1 MHKKHLALGLVIALA
16 LVVVITPASADYNF
30 SGWPL
35 ETRANGTVN
44 GGVFIDYVPWD
55 GRTHLA
61 LNTTVPNGMVKLAY
75 LYTGIWGSNEYKS
88 GWVNVS
94 FNDVVDRNDLGPVY
108 LQGAEDANPHV
119 WCATH
124 GKHWMLYNVTGLVK
138 MGAMNTA
145 TVSKIN
151 GSIDGRV
158 YGIVL
163 VVAYEGGDNPRALQ
177 YWINDG
183 HEALHYEIFYP
194 PIAAHDSG
202 TTDFAGTV
210 DLDNVTEATLTMVHL
225 TAYEDYNTSETGCC
239 EKCLKCNEH
248 ELNTTMVDSNTFELN
263 SWNVTEQVNASDN
276 TAWYTRMDD
285 NCNDHYVGITN
296 AILVVELTPEGAL
309 DTRQSAHPYPS
320 IAGVHNGTINM
331 NEEIS
336 VNTLYTYPCT
346 GTGGHT
352 EYVRIWNATTGE
364 CAEGH
369 WNGYHGDY
377 LNISLNRTL
386 TLREGV
392 TYNFTIR
399 TGSYPQ
405 LHHQAELQLQVAGSG
420 IIRCTTFT
428 DANGK
433 EYDKAIPA
441 FKLYGNDNQ

>member
-1 MHKKHLALGLVIALA
+1 MHKKQLALGLVFALA

-30 SGWPL
+30 SGWPV

-61 LNTTVPNGMVKLAY
+61 LNTTVPTGMVKLAL

-94 FNDVVDRNDLGPVY
+94 FNDVTDRNELGPVY
-108 LQGAEDANPHV
+108 LQGADDANPHV

-124 GKHWMLYNVTGLVK
+124 GKHWMVYNVTDLVK
-138 MGAMNTA
+138 MGALNTA
-145 TVSKIN
+145 SVSKIN

-163 VVAYEGGDNPRALQ
+163 VVVYEGGDNPKSLQ

-183 HEALHYEIFYP
+183 HDALHYEIFYP

-202 TTDFAGTV
+202 MTDFAGTV
-210 DLDNVTEATLTMVHL
+210 DVENVTEATLTMVHL
-225 TAYEDYNTSETGCC
+225 TAYEDYDTFEKGCC
-239 EKCLKCNEH
+239 EKCLKYNNH
-248 ELNTTMVDSNTFELN
+248 ALNTTMIDSNTFALN
-263 SWNVTEQVNASDN
+263 SWDVTEQVNASNN
-276 TAWYTRMDD
+276 TAWYTRMDE
-285 NCNDHYVGITN
+285 NCDDHYVGITN
-296 AILVVELTPEGAL
+296 AILVVELNTGPVEGAL
-309 DTRQSAHPYPS
+309 DTGQSALPYPS
-320 IAGVHNGTINM
+320 IAGIHTGTIEVTTNM
-331 NEEIS
+331 TINAIH
-336 VNTLYTYPCT
+336 TYPCT

-352 EYVRIWNATTGE
+352 EYARIYGNGEDRSASWQGYQGDWHNLTFDGPFTLETGK
-364 CAEGH
+364 
-369 WNGYHGDY
+369 
-377 LNISLNRTL
+377 
-386 TLREGV
+386 
-392 TYNFTIR
+392 TYYYEIR

-405 LHHQAELQLQVAGSG
+405 LHHQAELQVAGSG

-441 FKLYGNDNQ
+441 FRLYNDNSQ